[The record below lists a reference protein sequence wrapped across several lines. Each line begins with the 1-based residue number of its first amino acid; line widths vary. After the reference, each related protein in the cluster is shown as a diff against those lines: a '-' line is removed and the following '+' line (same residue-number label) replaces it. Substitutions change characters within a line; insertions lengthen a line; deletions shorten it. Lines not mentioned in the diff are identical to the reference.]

1 MGKATIVKPKDRM
14 FHNREMPDGVFKV
27 NVASVLAGFEDLPPP
42 VPVDDDETPK
52 MIGACKSWFLPWPKS
67 LLRLEAPSITPM
79 PPSQEGMN
87 TTPPTKLPAPVVAG
101 DSGRREGEPP
111 LVPDD
116 VAPVVK
122 EANVDDDMEDDDDD
136 PDKYFNTAYDDGG
149 LMAQDDEDSGYEH
162 GDDDLMLPDLPEP
175 ERPKAE
181 CKKSLFK
188 RSSQETPPDA
198 ASTQQQPE
206 GRPLIS
212 PTTLG
217 VVVRE
222 GMVGSLPPPAKKQR
236 RRPDKK
242 GPKGARAASSS
253 QPPLKPRVVD
263 RIPVEGAKRF
273 HVAGDPILPA
283 KALEHILNN
292 DLRRLHEDVL
302 AREKSLL
309 IAKDPGYPLYAAQV
323 PGGKLYVERWPA
335 NKFILRFDYIYDMF
349 HMTKLDFQFIRMY
362 ALYLNYFIRIENIKY
377 ICVADPYYMHES
389 FLAVCKE
396 HRDYA
401 SKYLGEF
408 MIANK
413 DKEVIL
419 LPYHPT

>member
-1 MGKATIVKPKDRM
+1 MIVKPKDRM

-67 LLRLEAPSITPM
+67 LLRLEAPSITPT

-87 TTPPTKLPAPVVAG
+87 TTPPTTLPAPVVAS

-149 LMAQDDEDSGYEH
+149 LMAQDGEDSGYEH

-198 ASTQQQPE
+198 ACTQQPPE
-206 GRPLIS
+206 ARPLIS

-236 RRPDKK
+236 RRRDKK

-253 QPPLKPRVVD
+253 QPPLEPRVVD
-263 RIPVEGAKRF
+263 RIPVEGAQRF
-273 HVAGDPILPA
+273 HVAGQPILPA

-309 IAKDPGYPLYAAQV
+309 VAEKPGYPL
-323 PGGKLYVERWPA
+323 
-335 NKFILRFDYIYDMF
+335 LRGSG
-349 HMTKLDFQFIRMY
+349 
-362 ALYLNYFIRIENIKY
+362 A
-377 ICVADPYYMHES
+377 
-389 FLAVCKE
+389 
-396 HRDYA
+396 
-401 SKYLGEF
+401 GW
-408 MIANK
+408 
-413 DKEVIL
+413 EVVRREMARE
-419 LPYHPT
+419 